1 MKVALLAG
9 GTGGAKLA
17 HGFAQVLAPGEL
29 SVIVNVGDDTE
40 LHGLHVS
47 PDIDSILYTLS
58 GLLDRDTG
66 WGVAGDTRTAL
77 AMLER
82 LGAERTWFGIG
93 DADLATHVRRTQLL
107 RDGASL
113 TDATAAMATALGISA
128 RILPATDDR
137 LRTMIGTDAGEL
149 DFQDYFVGHRQEPTV
164 TTIRLDGEG
173 TARASRAAVA
183 AVRDADLVV
192 IGPSNPVVSIGP
204 ILALGDLRA
213 AVREHGA
220 VAVSPIIDGRALKG
234 PADRMLASL
243 GEEATA
249 VGVARRYVGVAAT
262 FVLDE
267 TDADL
272 APRIAELGLEPR
284 VLPTVMRSDADRAT
298 LATAL
303 LEGGG
308 TIRA

>member
-17 HGFAQVLAPGEL
+17 HGFAALRPAVEL

-47 PDIDSILYTLS
+47 PDIDSIVYTLA
-58 GLLDRDTG
+58 GLLDREQG

-77 AMLER
+77 GMLER
-82 LGAERTWFGIG
+82 LGAERTWFQVG

-113 TDATAAMATALGISA
+113 TDATAAMADALGIRA

-137 LRTMIGTDAGEL
+137 LRTMVQTDAGEL
-149 DFQDYFVGHRQEPTV
+149 DFQEYFVGHRQAPAV
-164 TTIRLDGEG
+164 TGIRLDGEA
-173 TARASRAAVA
+173 TARASTAALA
-183 AVRDADLVV
+183 AVREADLVV

-204 ILALGDLRA
+204 ILALGELREAVA
-213 AVREHGA
+213 AQGA
-220 VAVSPIIDGRALKG
+220 VAVSPIVAGRALKG

-243 GEEATA
+243 GEEVTA
-249 VGVARRYVGVAAT
+249 VGVARRYAGVART

-267 TDADL
+267 ADAGL
-272 APRIAELGLEPR
+272 APQVAKLGLEPR
-284 VLPTVMRSDADRAT
+284 VLPTIMRSDADREA
-298 LATAL
+298 LARAL
-303 LEGGG
+303 VEGGG
-308 TIRA
+308 ILTR

>member
-1 MKVALLAG
+1 MRVALLAG

-17 HGFAQVLAPGEL
+17 HGFAQVLGPGEL
-29 SVIVNVGDDTE
+29 SVIVNVADDTE

-47 PDIDSILYTLS
+47 PDIDSILYTLA
-58 GLLDRDTG
+58 GLLNRETG

-93 DADLATHVRRTQLL
+93 DADLAPHVRRTQLL

-113 TDATAAMATALGISA
+113 TDATAAMARALGLTA
-128 RILPATDDR
+128 HLLPATDDR

-149 DFQDYFVGHRQEPTV
+149 DFQDYFVGHRQEPEV
-164 TTIRLDGEG
+164 TGIRLEG
-173 TARASRAAVA
+173 ADTARASAAAVA
-183 AVRDADLVV
+183 AVRAADLVV

-204 ILALGDLRA
+204 ILALTELRE
-213 AVREHGA
+213 AVRDRGA
-220 VAVSPIIDGRALKG
+220 VAVSPIVDGRALKG

-249 VGVARRYVGVAAT
+249 VGVARRYAGVAAS

-267 TDADL
+267 TDAGL
-272 APRIAELGLEPR
+272 APRIAELGLAPR
-284 VLPTVMRSDADRAT
+284 VLQTVMRSDADRAA

-308 TIRA
+308 TISA

>member
-9 GTGGAKLA
+9 GTGGARLA
-17 HGFAQVLAPGEL
+17 HGFAAVLEPGEL
-29 SVIVNVGDDTE
+29 SVIVNVADDAD

-47 PDIDSILYTLS
+47 PDIDSILYTLAD
-58 GLLDRDTG
+58 LLNVETG

-82 LGAERTWFGIG
+82 LGAERTWFQIG

-113 TDATAAMATALGISA
+113 TDATAAMAAALGVTA
-128 RILPATDDR
+128 RILPASDDR
-137 LRTMIGTDAGEL
+137 VRTMIQTDTGEL
-149 DFQDYFVGHRQEPTV
+149 EFQDYFVGQRQEPAV
-164 TTIRLDGEG
+164 RGMRLDGIEA
-173 TARASRAAVA
+173 ARPTDAVLAAIA
-183 AVRDADLVV
+183 DAELVV

-204 ILALGDLRA
+204 ILALPGVADAARA
-213 AVREHGA
+213 AGA
-220 VAVSPIIDGRALKG
+220 VAVSPIVAGRALKG

-243 GEEATA
+243 GEEVSA
-249 VGVARRYVGVAAT
+249 VGVARRYADVARA

-267 TDADL
+267 ADASL
-272 APRIAELGLEPR
+272 APRVAELGLEVR
-284 VLPTVMRSDADRAT
+284 VLPTVMRSEADRAT

-303 LEGGG
+303 LRGSGIL
-308 TIRA
+308 TR

>member
-1 MKVALLAG
+1 VKVALLAG

-47 PDIDSILYTLS
+47 PDIDSILYTLA
-58 GLLDRDTG
+58 GLLDREAG

-82 LGAERTWFGIG
+82 LGAERTWFQIG
-93 DADLATHVRRTQLL
+93 DADLAVHVRRTQLL
-107 RDGASL
+107 GAGGSL
-113 TDATAAMATALGISA
+113 TDATAAMASALGITA

-149 DFQDYFVGHRQEPTV
+149 DFQDYFVGHRQEPAV
-164 TTIRLDGEG
+164 TGVRLDGEA
-173 TARASRAAVA
+173 TARASAAAVT

-204 ILALGDLRA
+204 ILALAELREAVA
-213 AVREHGA
+213 AARA
-220 VAVSPIIDGRALKG
+220 VAVSPIVAGRALKG

-243 GEEATA
+243 GEEVTA
-249 VGVARRYVGVAAT
+249 VGVARRYAGIAAT
-262 FVLDE
+262 FVLD
-267 TDADL
+267 TSDAAL
-272 APRIAELGLEPR
+272 APEITALGMTPR
-284 VLPTVMRSDADRAT
+284 VLPTVMRTDDDRAT
-298 LATAL
+298 LARAL
-303 LEGGG
+303 LEEGG
-308 TIRA
+308 ILDR